1 MIGFMCDQLQYPW
14 YVQNIKETGYFTVN
28 HITEDMIAD
37 AHHTSAN
44 YDDSRIWQNKSWR
57 RI

>member
-1 MIGFMCDQLQYPW
+1 MIGFIVRPTEGRA
-14 YVQNIKETGYFTVN
+14 QNIKETGYFTVN

-44 YDDSRIWQNKSWR
+44 YDDKRSI
-57 RI
+57 

>member
-1 MIGFMCDQLQYPW
+1 
-14 YVQNIKETGYFTVN
+14 VN

-44 YDDSRIWQNKSWR
+44 YDDSVSEFDKTNLEEL
-57 RI
+57 